1 MFPNT
6 IKSFWNWCYL
16 ISFSFSFFIAVI
28 TTSAALAHNV
38 TIFAWVEDDMVY
50 TESKFSGGRKAK
62 NAPVEVYD
70 AAGTKLISGKTDENG
85 EFSFKLP
92 KKEELKIVLLAG
104 LGHGNEWILTAE
116 DIAEAQNE
124 SSGSTSDPPSNQ
136 LNRLTPLQIPSTN
149 KESKENLTTT
159 DLKLQTLLEKM
170 LDKKLTPI
178 LKKLNYLEAKQ
189 KKERGVTEIL
199 GGIGYILGLMGLA
212 AFIHYRR
219 RINAQDIAGKTR

>member
-6 IKSFWNWCYL
+6 IKFFWNLCYL
-16 ISFSFSFFIAVI
+16 ISFSFSFFIAVLI
-28 TTSAALAHNV
+28 TSAVLAHNV

-70 AAGTKLISGKTDENG
+70 AAGTKLLSGKTDENG

-104 LGHGNEWILTAE
+104 PGHGNKWILTAE

-124 SSGSTSDPPSNQ
+124 SSGSTPDPASNQ
-136 LNRLTPLQIPSTN
+136 LNRPTSLQTPSIN
-149 KESKENLTTT
+149 KESTENLTAT
-159 DLKLQTLLEKM
+159 DQKLQTLLEAV

-178 LKKLNYLEAKQ
+178 LKKLNYLETKQ
-189 KKERGVTEIL
+189 KKERGVTEVL

-219 RINAQDIAGKTR
+219 KINAQDYAGKTR